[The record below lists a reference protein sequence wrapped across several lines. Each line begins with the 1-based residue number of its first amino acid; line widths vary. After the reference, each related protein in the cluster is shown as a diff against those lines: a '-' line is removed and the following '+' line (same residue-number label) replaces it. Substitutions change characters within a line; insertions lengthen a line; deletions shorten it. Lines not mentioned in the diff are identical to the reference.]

1 MTDTLSSHTGDF
13 GQPGRQSWFSVLDQ
27 GKAYNQGFINA
38 DSQSLTAFIT
48 PWGLYECVPIPF
60 GLSNAPV
67 AFQRCM
73 ENCLGNLRDEIC
85 VPYLDDI
92 IVFSATF
99 DDHLDHLRKVLRHFR
114 EHGVKLKPGKY
125 KLFEREVLFLGR
137 VNAKGGY
144 RLDPS
149 SLQPVLHPKESAP
162 KTVNDVTKVMGFLN
176 HYRRN
181 IRD

>member
-1 MTDTLSSHTGDF
+1 MYH
-13 GQPGRQSWFSVLDQ
+13 
-27 GKAYNQGFINA
+27 QGFINA

-48 PWGLYECVPIPF
+48 PWGFYECVRIPF

-67 AFQRCM
+67 AFPRYT
-73 ENCLGNLRDEIC
+73 ENCLGNLGDEIC

-99 DDHLDHLRKVLRHFR
+99 DDHLDQLRKVLRHFT
-114 EHGVKLKPGKY
+114 EHSVKLKPGKC
-125 KLFEREVLFLGR
+125 KLFQLEVLFLGR
-137 VNAKGGY
+137 IIAKEGY
-144 RLDPS
+144 LLDPS
-149 SLQPVLHPKESAP
+149 SLQPVLHLKESAP